1 MKKFGSEKSSVVKNF
16 GSEMHGSENLVGEKF
31 GSEIHHT
38 VYYYLG
44 IVHDAVGGIW
54 LVCGCIYCTGSMTG
68 TSPITDPW

>member
-38 VYYYLG
+38 V
-44 IVHDAVGGIW
+44 A
-54 LVCGCIYCTGSMTG
+54 
-68 TSPITDPW
+68 TSHLQDLPDTLKVYQ

>member
-38 VYYYLG
+38 GWVPLFRP
-44 IVHDAVGGIW
+44 IVSKSNLKDKKIRS
-54 LVCGCIYCTGSMTG
+54 L
-68 TSPITDPW
+68 PQN